1 MFLASYNPIE
11 VAHPSTTASMA
22 SVPVPI
28 VDDDEQTDCEASV
41 SGTPR
46 GPGIFSLQSSLFQGY
61 VCPLCREIAKFFK
74 GTWVGH
80 VGLPWFAM
88 FCCEILSVCV
98 SINVCHMQRVICDSC
113 GTWMNLDH
121 DHPGSNSLGMHTITT
136 MERPRPGPTRLS
148 SYMAAAFQPK
158 LQV

>member
-46 GPGIFSLQSSLFQGY
+46 GPGIFSPKLLVSRIRLPTVQRDSQVLQGHLGWA
-61 VCPLCREIAKFFK
+61 CR
-74 GTWVGH
+74 
-80 VGLPWFAM
+80 FAM
-88 FCCEILSVCV
+88 
-98 SINVCHMQRVICDSC
+98 VCHV
-113 GTWMNLDH
+113 L
-121 DHPGSNSLGMHTITT
+121 L
-136 MERPRPGPTRLS
+136 
-148 SYMAAAFQPK
+148 
-158 LQV
+158 